1 MKKSNLVIVGVL
13 SFSFAILISSC
24 NKENEDQPDQN
35 TYRIFS
41 KAGDLTNTL
50 AEFRSLVGEQ
60 INTTPGAGSGRREI
74 NWDGIPDNLL
84 NAKIPDDFFNP
95 TTPGA
100 PIQNQRGLVY
110 TSAGEFQVSKT
121 GFFEVNEE
129 AAGEFQSFSGNKV
142 FANISS
148 KLWDVEFRIAGQ
160 TQPAKVN
167 GFGVV
172 FSDVDI
178 ATSTSLEFFD
188 GNTSLGK
195 FFVVPHEAGSSFS
208 FLGIHFNSPRISRIR
223 VAHDG
228 KLDDGNKDISAGGPS
243 DLAVMDDFIYSEP
256 VKVER

>member
-1 MKKSNLVIVGVL
+1 MKMSNLLIVAVF
-13 SFSFAILISSC
+13 SFSFTLFTSSC
-24 NKENEDQPDQN
+24 SKDNEDPQDQN
-35 TYRIFS
+35 SYRLFS
-41 KAGDLTNTL
+41 KSGDLTNTI
-50 AEFRSLVGEQ
+50 AEFRSLVGDQ
-60 INTTPGAGSGRREI
+60 LNTTPGATSGRREI

-95 TTPGA
+95 TGPGA
-100 PIQNQRGLVY
+100 PVQNQRGLVY
-110 TSAGEFQVSKT
+110 TSAGQFQASKT

-129 AAGEFQSFSGNKV
+129 AAGEFHSFSGNKV

-148 KLWDVEFRIAGQ
+148 KVWDVEFRVAGQ

-195 FFVVPHEAGSSFS
+195 FFVIPHDAGSSFS
-208 FLGIHFNSPRISRIR
+208 FLGIHFNAPRISRIR
-223 VAHDG
+223 VSHDG